1 MSSSI
6 IHKGVTTVKIYRHS
20 AQGRSALAALMFGA
34 CLVFAAACA
43 APVATAST
51 SNLDT
56 IALTDLADATTLERG
71 HSARA
76 EAAIGTT
83 ARALSAQQGYAPNS
97 FDTRLYTIPSGSQYG
112 IVESFDIVL
121 KSLGW
126 APAPQLQT
134 TSDTSDTAGWTR
146 AGGREAVVVG
156 YGPDAEPG
164 SMFFTVLQAAR

>member
-6 IHKGVTTVKIYRHS
+6 IHKGVTTVKIYRYTAH
-20 AQGRSALAALMFGA
+20 ARSAIAALVLGA

-43 APVATAST
+43 APVAAAST
-51 SNLDT
+51 TNLET
-56 IALTDLADATTLERG
+56 IALTALGDAVILERG
-71 HSARA
+71 HSVQA
-76 EAAIGTT
+76 ESAIDTI

-97 FDTRLYTIPSGSQYG
+97 FDTRLYTIPSGSEYG

-121 KSLGW
+121 QGLGW

-134 TSDTSDTAGWTR
+134 TGDTSGTVGWTR

-164 SMFFTVLQAAR
+164 RMFVTVLQAAR